1 MCKPHLDYQK
11 VNPNQE
17 LMIIGEC
24 KDDCNN
30 VVVNNYYFSIFK
42 EWKTG
47 SVTNWIECIS
57 DQTGRM
63 IIFEKSKK
71 IKNK

>member
-24 KDDCNN
+24 KDGCDD

-42 EWKTG
+42 ELKTG

-63 IIFEKSKK
+63 IIFEKS
-71 IKNK
+71 

>member
-1 MCKPHLDYQK
+1 MCKPYLDFQK

-24 KDDCNN
+24 KDQCNN
-30 VVVNNYYFSIFK
+30 VVVNNYYFCIFK

-63 IIFEKSKK
+63 IIFEKSKI